1 MGLRNERDGDDET
14 MLFPS
19 NFSSLL
25 YCFSQIEDMVSNLNL
40 ELSRPNLDRD
50 SLSHGGKVLLWHIFK
65 TASRYRL
72 AQRLQY
78 TSFTGPDGGPEGGE
92 YLQGSLGW
100 AVGP

>member
-1 MGLRNERDGDDET
+1 MRKERDGDVET
-14 MLFPS
+14 MLLPS

-25 YCFSQIEDMVSNLNL
+25 YCFSQIEDMVSNLKL
-40 ELSRPNLDRD
+40 ELSRPNLDRH

-78 TSFTGPDGGPEGGE
+78 TSFTGPEGVLRVVNISKE
-92 YLQGSLGW
+92 
-100 AVGP
+100 V